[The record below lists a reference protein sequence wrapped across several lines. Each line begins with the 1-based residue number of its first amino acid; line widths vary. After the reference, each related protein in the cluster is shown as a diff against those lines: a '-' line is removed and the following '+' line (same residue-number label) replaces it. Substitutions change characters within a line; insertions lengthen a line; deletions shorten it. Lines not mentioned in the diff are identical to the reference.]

1 MSFENLKN
9 NYSKLLEF
17 LEKEKYSATVIRC
30 VSREI
35 KNILENAQANQW
47 ETYKNIY
54 HAYEHHGLSKDVL
67 RSRRHILRMIER
79 YDVRGEFPD
88 RLRRS
93 YAFESDAYECLPDE
107 FKNLIKFYRSYE
119 GKRGKK
125 ETTIYHEALNAVSF
139 LCFQQQRGCRRLD
152 DITEKDVLAFFLS
165 DDGSLARGC
174 SYKKNISA
182 VFKAGLLWEN
192 APCSR
197 ILSFLPQ
204 LRESRKTIQYLTD
217 EEAGK
222 IRYALYDM
230 ENPLS
235 LRDRAI
241 GILLLYTGLRG
252 CDIAGMQIDFID
264 WDKELL
270 RFHQQKTG
278 VLIELPLSP
287 AVGNAIFDYMDS
299 GRPCCADGHVFISEV
314 QPYRRLASQSVA
326 NIALRIYKEA
336 DVRQNPGDRRGT
348 HIFRHRAASHMLE
361 SGIPRP
367 VISRTLGH
375 TAPDSLEPYLMADFR
390 HLKECSLDVGQFPV
404 PEEVLAI

>member
-1 MSFENLKN
+1 M
-9 NYSKLLEF
+9 
-17 LEKEKYSATVIRC
+17 
-30 VSREI
+30 
-35 KNILENAQANQW
+35 
-47 ETYKNIY
+47 
-54 HAYEHHGLSKDVL
+54 
-67 RSRRHILRMIER
+67 
-79 YDVRGEFPD
+79 
-88 RLRRS
+88 
-93 YAFESDAYECLPDE
+93 
-107 FKNLIKFYRSYE
+107 
-119 GKRGKK
+119 
-125 ETTIYHEALNAVSF
+125 
-139 LCFQQQRGCRRLD
+139 
-152 DITEKDVLAFFLS
+152 LAFFLS

-270 RFHQQKTG
+270 RFPQQKTG
-278 VLIELPLSP
+278 VLIESAPQPS
-287 AVGNAIFDYMDS
+287 S
-299 GRPCCADGHVFISEV
+299 GQC
-314 QPYRRLASQSVA
+314 
-326 NIALRIYKEA
+326 
-336 DVRQNPGDRRGT
+336 
-348 HIFRHRAASHMLE
+348 
-361 SGIPRP
+361 
-367 VISRTLGH
+367 
-375 TAPDSLEPYLMADFR
+375 
-390 HLKECSLDVGQFPV
+390 HL
-404 PEEVLAI
+404 